1 MNVRLS
7 IHAPAT
13 GEPVAHQW
21 FGKRF
26 PLPSHRAQNPRRRPL
41 PIWAA
46 LDSRDAFLSLM
57 KTCAKQAISFWD
69 NLGERLGVPDAPAV
83 PSLAEFIRT
92 LAFL

>member
-1 MNVRLS
+1 MVRKTIS
-7 IHAPAT
+7 AAKSPGAKS
-13 GEPVAHQW
+13 P
-21 FGKRF
+21 
-26 PLPSHRAQNPRRRPL
+26 PRPL

-69 NLGERLGVPDAPAV
+69 YLGERLGVPDAPAV